1 MPRPRKYKD
10 SGDRYDAFLEKN
22 PDYQKNYA
30 SENSDRVREI
40 KREWARANRPE
51 CPRCECG
58 ARLKG
63 EISRETGICRAC
75 RRKPRSEQLTRPS

>member
-1 MPRPRKYKD
+1 MPQLRKYKD
-10 SGDRYDAFLEKN
+10 SGERMEAFYERH
-22 PDYQKNYA
+22 PDYQ
-30 SENSDRVREI
+30 NSDRVREI

-63 EISRETGICRAC
+63 EKSRKLGLCSGC
-75 RRKPRSEQLTRPS
+75 QRKRLG